1 MAVTFTS
8 NIGLAKPDDT
18 ELAKNWATATQLADD
33 NNVIISAKT
42 NIAVQTYS
50 PAFIAQT
57 VNPDTGNGTRRGEF
71 QEYQGF
77 IIGNFVIRMIDP
89 GVATGTGEYGVS
101 LPVPIDTS
109 FHATG
114 TSLTTLPGGF
124 SCIGEGYISDGS
136 ITASFGT
143 LALDAVVIA
152 GVTYARMIF
161 EAFASKTSALVRDGM
176 PFAIATSDFIGGSF
190 YYKKA

>member
-1 MAVTFTS
+1 MGVTFTP
-8 NIGLAKPDDT
+8 NIALAKPDDT

-33 NNVIISAKT
+33 NNQIIATKT
-42 NIAVQTYS
+42 NIAIQTYS
-50 PAFIAQT
+50 PAFIGAS
-57 VNPDTGNGTRRGEF
+57 VNPNTGNGTRVGEY

-77 IIGNFVIRMIDP
+77 IIGNFIIRMIDP

-101 LPVPIDTS
+101 LPTAVDTS
-109 FHATG
+109 FHNVG
-114 TSLTTLPGGF
+114 SSLTTLPGTF

-143 LALDAVVIA
+143 LALDVVVLT
-152 GVTYARMIF
+152 GVYYARMIF
-161 EAFASKTSALVRDGM
+161 EAFTTKSSALVRDGM